1 MEASAMRIR
10 LLLASAMLVL
20 AVGFLIKTS
29 LGAAQH
35 RLLPMYG
42 GSFGPIQILEVV
54 DWQAPEQ
61 WKFSPRWRTGTASAF
76 ASFAG
81 NSNILCS
88 TTISGFVGG

>member
-54 DWQAPEQ
+54 D
-61 WKFSPRWRTGTASAF
+61 
-76 ASFAG
+76 
-81 NSNILCS
+81 
-88 TTISGFVGG
+88 